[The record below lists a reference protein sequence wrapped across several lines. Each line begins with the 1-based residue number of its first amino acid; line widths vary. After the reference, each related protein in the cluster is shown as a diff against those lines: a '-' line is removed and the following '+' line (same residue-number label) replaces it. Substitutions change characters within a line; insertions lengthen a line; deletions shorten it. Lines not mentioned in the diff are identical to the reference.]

1 MPANPLA
8 AINSVALAIGRFS
21 SLDEMLD
28 YALLKVLEV
37 LETDAGGLY
46 LLDEAQ
52 QSLTLV
58 VHHGLS
64 ETAWRDFDHLPLGE
78 GLSGRVAETGEPIV
92 VSHLKDDPRLTRMAA
107 RSEGF
112 CAFASVPLRSNFK
125 TYGTL
130 NVYTRHERDFSE
142 QEVQLLT
149 SMAAQ
154 IGLAVGN
161 ARLYLDLKAS
171 ERRFRGLV
179 ENAEDVIY
187 LTDRIGRIVYANPA
201 LDRLL
206 GYGPDVLSTDEVP
219 VLTLVHPDDRTRL
232 ADLLPR
238 MLAGDV
244 MRAVEFRVVHR
255 DGSRVFWCSQT
266 NVPLRDEAGAI
277 TGMQCIAQDV
287 TTRKA
292 LEEQMVRAERL
303 ADLGRMAATIAHE
316 IRNPLGAIVNVIR
329 LLKHPTS
336 SRDPR
341 LLDIVA
347 EEADRLDGIVSE
359 VLSFARPPRQQPV
372 PCDVRELV
380 EHAVLLFREGAKTQP
395 GPEIRI
401 TCPADVPQLRV
412 DPNQMR
418 QVIWNLLSNAAEA
431 SAGETTA
438 TSTPPSS
445 AAVADRRAP
454 ATIDVDVVACPVRH
468 EVEIRVTDDGPG
480 LSEPESVLEP
490 FFTTKAQGTGLGLAI
505 VNRIVRDHGGSVQ
518 AANVPGRG
526 ARLTIVLPAEDA
538 VLAVGA
544 ARMEEPWRRS

>member
-28 YALLKVLEV
+28 YALRKVLEV

-46 LLDEAQ
+46 LLDEAEG
-52 QSLTLV
+52 SLTLV

-64 ETAWRDFDHLPLGE
+64 ERAWRDFDHLPLGE

-130 NVYTRHERDFSE
+130 NVYTRHEREFSE

-187 LTDRIGRIVYANPA
+187 LTDHNGRIVYANPA

-206 GYGPDVLSTDEVP
+206 GYGPDVLSSGDVP
-219 VLTLVHPDDRTRL
+219 VLALVHPDDRARI
-232 ADLLPR
+232 ADFLPR

-244 MRAVEFRVVHR
+244 MRAIEFRVVHR
-255 DGSRVFWCSQT
+255 DGSRVIWCSQT
-266 NVPLRDEAGAI
+266 NVPLRDEAGVI

-329 LLKHPTS
+329 LLKQPSS

-341 LLDIVA
+341 LLDIVV

-359 VLSFARPPRQQPV
+359 VLSFARPPRQLPV

-380 EHAVLLFREGAKTQP
+380 ENAVLLFREGAKTVP
-395 GPEIRI
+395 GPVIRVR
-401 TCPADVPQLRV
+401 CPDDVPQVRV

-431 SAGETTA
+431 SD
-438 TSTPPSS
+438 S
-445 AAVADRRAP
+445 P
-454 ATIDVDVVACPVRH
+454 ASIDVDVVSPPDRH
-468 EVEIRVTDDGPG
+468 VVEIVVTDDGPG
-480 LSEPESVLEP
+480 VVDPAAVLEP

-505 VNRIVRDHGGSVQ
+505 VHRIVRDHGGTVQ
-518 AANVPGRG
+518 ATNAPGRG
-526 ARLTIVLPAEDA
+526 ARMVITLPIDGQAGDLRIAAAAAATGTEDA
-538 VLAVGA
+538 W
-544 ARMEEPWRRS
+544 PRS